1 MEEKEVGTVD
11 HFFSNISVGM
21 IKLTDALK
29 AGDRIHIKGKAADFM
44 QGIFSMQIDRVPVQE
59 GKAGDLISIKVEQ
72 KVHQGDK
79 VYKVV

>member
-1 MEEKEVGTVD
+1 MDEKEVGAVD

-29 AGDRIHIKGKAADFM
+29 AGDKIHIKGKTADFT
-44 QGIFSMQIDRVPVQE
+44 QDVPSMQIDRVPAQE
-59 GKAGDLISIKVEQ
+59 AKSGDLISIKVEQ
-72 KVHQGDK
+72 KVRQGDK